1 MTLGFILNE
10 YFMYIRFLN
19 SFPSFLPI
27 REMVSALY
35 KNRCE
40 SKHMA
45 VDNIKVLKLAL
56 KIAMN
61 TFLSQLR

>member
-1 MTLGFILNE
+1 
-10 YFMYIRFLN
+10 
-19 SFPSFLPI
+19 
-27 REMVSALY
+27 MVSALY

-61 TFLSQLR
+61 TFLSQLRYTEFLKKVF